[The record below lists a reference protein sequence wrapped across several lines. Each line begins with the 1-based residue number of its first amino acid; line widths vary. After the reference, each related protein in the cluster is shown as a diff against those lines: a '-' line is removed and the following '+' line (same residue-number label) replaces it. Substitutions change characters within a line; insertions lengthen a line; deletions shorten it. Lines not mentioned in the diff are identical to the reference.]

1 MFGLSLRI
9 RKKNL
14 KNSQNSNFSKLYFE
28 FSKESEDELFETKQD
43 IYEFYS
49 KDENY
54 QKLLTAELG
63 DNLTRK
69 YAAKMI
75 GEALKEIIIFQ
86 LS

>member
-1 MFGLSLRI
+1 MKI
-9 RKKNL
+9 K
-14 KNSQNSNFSKLYFE
+14 
-28 FSKESEDELFETKQD
+28 LFETKQD

-69 YAAKMI
+69 YAAKI
-75 GEALKEIIIFQ
+75 NKEIINFSIELIPNMVEKIKFKKVK
-86 LS
+86 